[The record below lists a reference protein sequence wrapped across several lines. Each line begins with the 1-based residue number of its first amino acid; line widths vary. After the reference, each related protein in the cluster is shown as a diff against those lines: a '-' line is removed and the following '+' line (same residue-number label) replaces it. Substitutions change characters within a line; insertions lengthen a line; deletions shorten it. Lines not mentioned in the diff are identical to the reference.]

1 MFFVKQGKKSSD
13 RVKIKQVNKLT
24 ITIEFFQIIKV
35 SKCEKMLFKDNLNE
49 ILSMVL
55 KSRVTDAS
63 WSPYNRS
70 FHISQWKL
78 SIFKFIKFIL
88 LVLIQQ
94 NVFCK
99 KVGQDQWNQRWLDR
113 AKYDRSHLMVLGTKE
128 TAGLLVWQNTKG

>member
-63 WSPYNRS
+63 
-70 FHISQWKL
+70 
-78 SIFKFIKFIL
+78 
-88 LVLIQQ
+88 
-94 NVFCK
+94 
-99 KVGQDQWNQRWLDR
+99 
-113 AKYDRSHLMVLGTKE
+113 
-128 TAGLLVWQNTKG
+128 